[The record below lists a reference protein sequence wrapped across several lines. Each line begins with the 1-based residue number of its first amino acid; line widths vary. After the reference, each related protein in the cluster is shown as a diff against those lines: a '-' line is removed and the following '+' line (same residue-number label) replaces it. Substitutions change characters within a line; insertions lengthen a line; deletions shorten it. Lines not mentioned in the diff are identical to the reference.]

1 MTFTPIEERKVT
13 IFITV
18 NLIEKQCIIL
28 LFLSGNAKSK
38 RMYLIIPFAVCV
50 ILGTF
55 CDLGE
60 ES

>member
-18 NLIEKQCIIL
+18 NLTEKQYIIL
-28 LFLSGNAKSK
+28 LFLSGNAKSI
-38 RMYLIIPFAVCV
+38 RMYLIIPFAVYV

-55 CDLGE
+55 CDFGE